1 VLKGTKMTQALPI
14 KTNVIVNRCAFSG
27 TEFKEAIDFA
37 LVSAAFDQQVT
48 LVFSQQGIYNLLKK
62 QNADSI
68 QDKTQT
74 DILSG
79 LEFYDIENLY
89 IDQTCLDQSGLT
101 ADDLIDSVSI
111 LNTEQINLCNRQA
124 HHLVNF

>member
-1 VLKGTKMTQALPI
+1 MSQYLPI
-14 KTNVIVNRCAFSG
+14 KTNVIVSQTAFSG
-27 TEFKEAIDFA
+27 TGFKEAIDFA

-48 LVFSQQGIYNLLKK
+48 LIFSQQGIYNLLKK
-62 QNADSI
+62 QNAEPI

-74 DILSG
+74 DILNG
-79 LEFYDIENLY
+79 LEFYDIEDLY
-89 IDQTCLDQSGLT
+89 VDQACLDQAGLS

-111 LNTEQINLCNRQA
+111 LSTEQISLCNQQA